1 MVKTPKDA
9 IVQEYLI
16 GVPIYIHTSTAQY
29 WVGSRYWVP
38 TLGMK
43 PTLMA

>member
-16 GVPIYIHTSTAQY
+16 GVPIYIHYFHSP
-29 WVGSRYWVP
+29 V
-38 TLGMK
+38 L
-43 PTLMA
+43 